1 MAPKAA
7 ATRPRTQNIREPQ
20 ILLYQPDDVDGIVW
34 HHRILV
40 LQVKGAKWVSLDP
53 ELELQVIDLGTI
65 EFVLLDKDSDFL
77 ADKIRRCLSFRA
89 DPAE

>member
-1 MAPKAA
+1 MASKAA

-40 LQVKGAKWVSLDP
+40 SQVKGAKWVSLDP
-53 ELELQVIDLGTI
+53 ELELQVIDLDTT
-65 EFVLLDKDSDFL
+65 EYVLLDNDSDFP
-77 ADKIRRCLSFRA
+77 AD
-89 DPAE
+89 

>member
-7 ATRPRTQNIREPQ
+7 HHNRPKTQNIREPQ

-53 ELELQVIDLGTI
+53 ELELQVIDLDTL
-65 EFVLLDKDSDFL
+65 EYVLLPPL
-77 ADKIRRCLSFRA
+77 CLPLDRLHCV
-89 DPAE
+89 

>member
-20 ILLYQPDDVDGIVW
+20 IRLYQPDDVDGIVW
-34 HHRILV
+34 HNRILL
-40 LQVKGAKWVSLDP
+40 LQVKGAKWLSLDA
-53 ELELQVIDLGTI
+53 ELELQVIDLETI
-65 EFVLLDKDSDFL
+65 EYVLLDKDSDW
-77 ADKIRRCLSFRA
+77 RRLSLRA

>member
-7 ATRPRTQNIREPQ
+7 PNNRPKTQNIREPQ

-53 ELELQVIDLGTI
+53 ELELQVIDLDTI
-65 EFVLLDKDSDFL
+65 EYVLLVKDSDFPP
-77 ADKIRRCLSFRA
+77 DKIGDAFPFEA
-89 DPAE
+89 IP

>member
-40 LQVKGAKWVSLDP
+40 LQVEGAKWVRFDP
-53 ELELQVIDLGTI
+53 GLELQVINLDTI
-65 EFVLLDKDSDFL
+65 D
-77 ADKIRRCLSFRA
+77 
-89 DPAE
+89 